1 MGSKMPATQERPSLS
16 TMSSEDMF
24 SLWWSEKWV
33 RGLVISLSPI
43 GLVDALFTYLL
54 FVTHGPEYEY
64 NPIVRFA
71 LTSNWW
77 FLWIL
82 VDILSFALFAMIA
95 GSYYLHTRS
104 NILGNHVNWFA
115 ALIALR
121 VGAALYNV
129 LLYFGDVNPIFWS
142 FVMGLMTYWMVKGL
156 LSRERDISIE
166 GFKRYWRAK
175 YDRLHDRLLTR
186 GIEKKMNEEKKEIPE
201 TKKSEPKDRMTT
213 WLKRAGYLSITVLLV
228 VSAPYILTAI
238 GMATGAINWSE
249 QYGGQVFW
257 TNLSGTAFV
266 IAFGAII
273 LLVGLMVYFIMKAF
287 HTTEGGW

>member
-1 MGSKMPATQERPSLS
+1 MSTAQEKPSLS
-16 TMSSEDMF
+16 TMSSGDMF

-33 RGLVISLSPI
+33 RGLVLALSPI
-43 GLVDALFTYLL
+43 GFIDALFTYLL

-77 FLWIL
+77 FLWIV

-104 NILGNHVNWFA
+104 SILGNHVNWFA

-129 LLYFGDVNPIFWS
+129 LLYLGDVYPIFWS
-142 FVMGLMTYWMVKGL
+142 FILGLITYWIVKGF

-175 YDRLHDRLLTR
+175 YDRLHDKLLTR
-186 GIEKKMNEEKKEIPE
+186 GIKIKMKEEQEQIPE
-201 TKKSEPKDRMTT
+201 PKKTVPKDRMTT
-213 WLKRAGYLSITVLLV
+213 WLKRAGYLSLAILLV

-238 GMATGAINWSE
+238 GIATGAINWSN
-249 QYGGQVFW
+249 QYGSRVFW

-266 IAFGAII
+266 IAFGVII

-287 HTTEGGW
+287 HTTEGAW